1 MDSSTSFMA
10 DIPLGEG
17 GLTASR
23 LGWGMWRL
31 DGTGQDALRLAEA
44 ALAAD
49 MRFFDT
55 ADIYG
60 YGGPGGFG
68 GAEALLGDAFGLDP
82 SLRGKIVLASKGGID
97 PGVPYDSSEAYLIKA
112 CEASLKR
119 LRTDVIDLYQ
129 IHRPDLLAHPA
140 EVAAAL
146 ARLRQD
152 GKIREAG
159 VSNFTAAQMRALSSH
174 MAFPLVS
181 LQPEFSALA
190 IEPLSDG
197 VLDFAMDYGMA
208 VLAWS
213 PLGQGRLATGDSDA
227 RTQRVVA
234 ALDALAEKHGV
245 SRSAA
250 AVAWVLRHP
259 SRPVALIGSQSPERL
274 RDLAQARSVH
284 LSKTEWY
291 EVLVASRGERMP

>member
-1 MDSSTSFMA
+1 MDTSSSPMA
-10 DIPLGEG
+10 DVALGQS
-17 GLTASR
+17 GLMASR

-31 DGTGQDALRLAEA
+31 EGTGQDALRLSNA
-44 ALAAD
+44 ALEAD

-60 YGGPGGFG
+60 LGGAGFG
-68 GAEALLGDAFGLDP
+68 TAEALLGEAFALDP
-82 SLRGKIVLASKGGID
+82 SLRGRIVLATKGGID
-97 PGVPYDSSEAYLIKA
+97 PGVPYDSSVEYLIRA

-119 LRTDVIDLYQ
+119 LKTDVIDLYQ
-129 IHRPDLLAHPA
+129 IHRPDLLAHP
-140 EVAAAL
+140 EEAAAAF

-159 VSNFTAAQMRALSSH
+159 VSNYTAAQMRALAAH
-174 MAFPLVS
+174 MPFPLVS

-197 VLDFAMDYGMA
+197 VLDFAMEYSMA

-213 PLGQGRLATGDSDA
+213 PLGQGRLATGEGDA

-234 ALDALAEKHGV
+234 VLDALAEKHGA
-245 SRSAA
+245 SRSAVA
-250 AVAWVLRHP
+250 IAWVLRHP
-259 SRPVALIGSQSPERL
+259 SRPIALIGTQSAERL

>member
-1 MDSSTSFMA
+1 MDGSTSFMA

>member
-1 MDSSTSFMA
+1 
-10 DIPLGEG
+10 
-17 GLTASR
+17 
-23 LGWGMWRL
+23 
-31 DGTGQDALRLAEA
+31 
-44 ALAAD
+44 
-49 MRFFDT
+49 
-55 ADIYG
+55 
-60 YGGPGGFG
+60 
-68 GAEALLGDAFGLDP
+68 
-82 SLRGKIVLASKGGID
+82 
-97 PGVPYDSSEAYLIKA
+97 
-112 CEASLKR
+112 
-119 LRTDVIDLYQ
+119 
-129 IHRPDLLAHPA
+129 LAHPA

-245 SRSAA
+245 SRSAV

>member
-1 MDSSTSFMA
+1 MNGDMYSAA
-10 DIPLGEG
+10 DLALGPN

-31 DGTGQDALRLAEA
+31 AGTPQDALRLSEA
-44 ALAAD
+44 ALEAD
-49 MRFFDT
+49 MRLFDT

-60 YGGPGGFG
+60 LDGAGFG
-68 GAEALLGDAFGLDP
+68 TAETLLGEACARDP
-82 SLRGKIVLASKGGID
+82 SLRGRITLATKGGID
-97 PGVPYDSSEAYLIKA
+97 PGVPYDSSAAYLVRA

-119 LRTDVIDLYQ
+119 LKTDVIDLYQ

-140 EVAAAL
+140 EAAAAF

-159 VSNFTAAQMRALSSH
+159 VSNYTASQMRALAAH
-174 MAFPLVS
+174 MSFPLVS

-197 VLDFAMDYGMA
+197 VLDFAMEYRMA

-213 PLGQGRLATGDSDA
+213 PLGQGRLAAGDGDA
-227 RTQRVVA
+227 RTQRTII
-234 ALDALAEKHGV
+234 ALDALAEKHGT
-245 SRSAA
+245 SRAVI
-250 AVAWVLRHP
+250 AVAWVLQHP
-259 SRPVALIGSQSPERL
+259 SRPIALIGSQSADRL
-274 RDLAQARSVH
+274 RGLAKARSVH
-284 LSKTEWY
+284 LSKAEWY
-291 EVLVASRGERMP
+291 GVLVASRGERMP

>member
-1 MDSSTSFMA
+1 MDGSTSFMA

-245 SRSAA
+245 SRSAV